1 MRNTLLSILII
12 SSFLCFSQRQ
22 KQEKKLQIY
31 RVNFNL
37 NFGTA
42 YNIPTYLKIQ
52 QEGHDP
58 IELWARYATKG
69 FKVPIYWDYKLEF
82 ETEKNLLGLR
92 STHHKLY
99 LTNPTPEINTFSIT
113 HGYNLVMAYY
123 GWKKKY
129 FDLLVGGGI
138 AFSHP
143 EGVVHGEFIA
153 LEEGI
158 PLYGG
163 KYRLTA
169 PNFEFEIKRKWY
181 FTNHMFFN
189 YGLRFLAGYAKPKI
203 IDGYI
208 ETYPIGIHI
217 AAGMG
222 IDFYKI
228 KNVTL
233 TKSNNKKLGPKP

>member
-82 ETEKNLLGLR
+82 ETEKNLIGLR

-181 FTNHMFFN
+181 FTNRMFFN

-233 TKSNNKKLGPKP
+233 TKSNNRKLGPKP

>member
-181 FTNHMFFN
+181 FTNRMFFN

-233 TKSNNKKLGPKP
+233 TKSNNRKLGPKP

>member
-1 MRNTLLSILII
+1 MRNTLFSILII
-12 SSFLCFSQRQ
+12 ASSLCFSQSQ

-52 QEGHDP
+52 QEGYDP

-69 FKVPIYWDYKLEF
+69 FKAPVYWDYKLEF
-82 ETEKNLLGLR
+82 ETEKRFLGLR
-92 STHHKLY
+92 STHHKLH
-99 LTNPTPEINTFSIT
+99 LTNPTPEISTFSIT

-123 GWKKKY
+123 GWKKKH
-129 FDLLVGGGI
+129 FDILVGGGI

-143 EGVVHGEFIA
+143 EGVVRNEYIA

-169 PNFEFEIKRKWY
+169 PNFEIEIKRKWY
-181 FTNHMFFN
+181 FTKRLFFN
-189 YGLRFLAGYAKPKI
+189 SGVRFLAGYAKPKI
-203 IDGYI
+203 IDGYV
-208 ETYPIGIHI
+208 ETYPIGFHV
-217 AAGMG
+217 AAGLG
-222 IDFYKI
+222 LDFYKR
-228 KNVTL
+228 
-233 TKSNNKKLGPKP
+233 KKRCLPCEEK

>member
-1 MRNTLLSILII
+1 MRRTLLSILIF
-12 SSFLCFSQRQ
+12 STFLCFSQ
-22 KQEKKLQIY
+22 KHEKTLKIH
-31 RVNFNL
+31 RINFNL

-42 YNIPTYLKIQ
+42 YNIPTYLKIK
-52 QEGHDP
+52 QERNDA

-69 FKVPIYWDYKLEF
+69 FKTPVYWDYKLEF
-82 ETEKNLLGLR
+82 ETEKRFLGLR

-99 LTNPTPEINTFSIT
+99 LTNPTPEISTFSIT

-129 FDLLVGGGI
+129 FDILIGGGI

-143 EGVVHGEFIA
+143 EGVVQNEYIA

-169 PNFEFEIKRKWY
+169 PNFDIEIKKKWY
-181 FTNHMFFN
+181 LTKRIFLNS
-189 YGLRFLAGYAKPKI
+189 GIRFLAGYAKPQI
-203 IDGYI
+203 INGYV
-208 ETYPIGIHI
+208 ETYPIGFHWT
-217 AAGMG
+217 AGFG
-222 IDFYKI
+222 IDFY
-228 KNVTL
+228 
-233 TKSNNKKLGPKP
+233 NKKECIPCHEE